1 MNQVRRGDWN
11 RHKEEVML
19 LEYGVEQN
27 NTLEMLI
34 DKRKEERLVIG
45 MICERPVN

>member
-1 MNQVRRGDWN
+1 
-11 RHKEEVML
+11 ML

-27 NTLEMLI
+27 STLEMLI
-34 DKRKEERLVIG
+34 NMRKGGRLVIG